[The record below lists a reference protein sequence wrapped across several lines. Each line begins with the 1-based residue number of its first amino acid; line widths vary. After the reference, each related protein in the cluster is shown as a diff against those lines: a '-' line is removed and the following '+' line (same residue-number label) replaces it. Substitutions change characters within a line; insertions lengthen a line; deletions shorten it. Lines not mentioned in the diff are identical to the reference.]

1 VRVCVIGLGK
11 IGLPLAVQI
20 ASKNHRVI
28 GLEINPGLVRDI
40 NNGVCPF
47 PEESNLDQRLTHV
60 IQNGKLIATNNLEL
74 AIKDSEVILFAIPL
88 FTNMLNEPDFENY
101 DQLLESISA
110 LISEGTLLL
119 FETTL
124 PVGTT
129 RNRFMK
135 LVSEKSNLIPGDNVF
150 GAFSPERVTTGR
162 VFSDL
167 RKYPKIVGGVDFK
180 SSQRAKVFYE
190 QFLEFD
196 TRPELHKPNGVWE
209 VESSEA
215 AEFVKL
221 AETTY
226 RDVNIGLAN
235 QFAIHANQH
244 GISFDEVRLSANSQ
258 PYSFIHEPGIAVG
271 GHCIPV
277 YPHFYAY
284 SDKSASIVRS
294 AREVNSKM
302 PDFFVGEIEKAVGNL
317 EGIKVLILGVSY
329 RENVKETAYS
339 GSLALLEIFKSKNA
353 LVYGLDSKY
362 DFEEIKKLGFIPLF
376 DKSEIDVVVVQTKD
390 LEFRKIDFKNFTS
403 LKLIADGRNFLK
415 DIVSDLNIDYFSLG

>member
-1 VRVCVIGLGK
+1 VIGLGK

-20 ASKNHRVI
+20 ASKNNNVV
-28 GLEINPGLVRDI
+28 GLEINPKLIDDI

-47 PEESNLDQRLTHV
+47 PEESNLQERLTQV
-60 IQNGKLIATNNLEL
+60 IQNGNFIATKNLEF
-74 AIKDSEVILFAIPL
+74 AVNDSNVILFAIPL

-101 DQLLESISA
+101 DQLIESISA
-110 LISEGTLLL
+110 SVSENTLLL

-135 LVSEKSNLIPGDNVF
+135 LVTAKSKLISGKNIF

-167 RKYPKIVGGVDFK
+167 RKYPKIVGGIDVE
-180 SSQRAKVFYE
+180 SSRRAKEFYE
-190 QFLEFD
+190 QILEFD
-196 TRPELHKPNGVWE
+196 TRPELEKPNGVWE
-209 VESSEA
+209 VESSET

-221 AETTY
+221 AETTF

-235 QFAIHANQH
+235 QFAIHANHH
-244 GISFDEVRLSANSQ
+244 GISFDEVRLCANSQ
-258 PYSFIHEPGIAVG
+258 PYSSIHEPGIAVG

-277 YPHFYAY
+277 YPHFYTH
-284 SDKSASIVRS
+284 SDKTASIVLS

-302 PDFFVGEIEKAVGNL
+302 PLFFVGEIEKAFGNL
-317 EGIKVLILGVSY
+317 EGVKVLILGISY
-329 RENVKETAYS
+329 RENVKESAYS
-339 GSLALLEIFKSKNA
+339 GSLVLLGILKSKNA
-353 LVYGLDSKY
+353 LIYAMDSKY
-362 DFEEIKKLGFIPLF
+362 DFDEIQNLGFNPHF

-390 LEFRKIDFKNFTS
+390 LEFRTIDFKEFIS

-415 DIVSDLNIDYFSLG
+415 DVVSDMKIDYFSLG